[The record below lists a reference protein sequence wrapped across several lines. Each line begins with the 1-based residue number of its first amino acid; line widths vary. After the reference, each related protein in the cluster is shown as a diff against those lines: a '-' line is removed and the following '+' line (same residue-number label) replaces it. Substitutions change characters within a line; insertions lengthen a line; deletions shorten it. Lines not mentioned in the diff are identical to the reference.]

1 MARNIHDRVRDNN
14 WIPIGAASVS
24 TVALATEPQIQD
36 RERRALSALK
46 VRVRE
51 AMSVAHWGEPDTAF
65 ERQMA
70 RLQLHGLDLG
80 TKYRSHHLV
89 QSVEHLA
96 AVAARAR
103 TADALNR
110 NLASLG
116 IPSDLNLIFDGVSIG
131 ATSMSR
137 HETLNVI
144 GFSYMGVSSERRGRD
159 GFLPVVQ
166 TRLLV
171 APSSG
176 LKHAGDETVASVSQ
190 VLCEHPGRYGK
201 NTSI

>member
-1 MARNIHDRVRDNN
+1 
-14 WIPIGAASVS
+14 
-24 TVALATEPQIQD
+24 
-36 RERRALSALK
+36 
-46 VRVRE
+46 
-51 AMSVAHWGEPDTAF
+51 MSVTHWGEPDTAF

-80 TKYRSHHLV
+80 TKYRSQHLV

-116 IPSDLNLIFDGVSIG
+116 IPSDVTLIFDGVSIG
-131 ATSMSR
+131 ASSFSR
-137 HETLNVI
+137 HETLNVM
-144 GFSYMGVSSERRGRD
+144 GFSFMGESSEGPGRVGLGRGR
-159 GFLPVVQ
+159 GRLRVQ
-166 TRLLV
+166 SRLLV

-176 LKHAGDETVASVSQ
+176 LQHAGNEQ
-190 VLCEHPGRYGK
+190 M
-201 NTSI
+201 TSMSKALS